1 MATSLRPCPQCR
13 RMMDAGLALCAEC
26 ERANGM
32 DRTIQDPAPDVT
44 VGMQTRPPIGPAR
57 PANPV
62 VNGIG
67 TGVGIAVG
75 GCIVFPLLCLWL
87 VGVGVRGCAATVQ
100 QPVGIQLPK
109 PPARLGSEP
118 AGPSL
123 AQADAG
129 LNDTNKTEA
138 QRELYWRSI
147 QGTSVTWTGDLFDA
161 TTNPPELHLRCNP
174 QNSGADTYVKL
185 EDSEIGKLGS
195 LSKGRYVTV
204 NAILREHT
212 WVGYTLDAGRIVSP

>member
-13 RMMDAGLALCAEC
+13 RMMDARLALCAEC

-44 VGMQTRPPIGPAR
+44 VGMQTRPPIG
-57 PANPV
+57 
-62 VNGIG
+62 
-67 TGVGIAVG
+67 
-75 GCIVFPLLCLWL
+75 
-87 VGVGVRGCAATVQ
+87 
-100 QPVGIQLPK
+100 
-109 PPARLGSEP
+109 PARLGSEP